1 MVECPILVKQDIM
14 VDKDD
19 GSYLSSLLHLKND
32 SGILGRLTDV
42 LSVLSKE
49 DGLTIFLSTKNGLV
63 SELDTPQKI
72 GLTKKQYYTRIKQLF
87 DLGLVTK
94 TGDQYV
100 HTALGNIVYQKHILS
115 LVNSIA
121 LSKEFEMIDALR
133 QTSKF
138 GNDEIMNFVAKLSPE
153 KDVYGL
159 VGAASAFFSVAST
172 FDDMVRKV
180 LELVE
185 FAEKEI
191 LLVTRFPNELIINA
205 ILKRFDMG
213 IQTRIITDIHMA
225 EQYFKSEKDKI
236 GINDK
241 NKTERVNVVANPF
254 YPSRIERRYAK
265 TPFCMMIVDGA
276 KIGLEIVNNYE
287 PERFKTAIFGNDENL
302 CTEMKRQF
310 DNLWKIASVNP
321 PQIKSVKG

>member
-1 MVECPILVKQDIM
+1 MLVKQDIILN
-14 VDKDD
+14 KDG
-19 GSYLSSLLHLKND
+19 GSDLQNLLHLQND
-32 SGILGRLTDV
+32 SGILGKLTDV

-49 DGLTIFLSTKNGLV
+49 DGLTIFLYSKNGLV

-87 DLGLVTK
+87 DLGLITK
-94 TGDQYV
+94 TGNQYV
-100 HTALGNIVYQKHILS
+100 HTALGNIIYQKHILS

-121 LSKEFEMIDALR
+121 LSKEFEIIDALK

-138 GNDEIMNFVAKLSPE
+138 GNDEIMNFIAKLSPE
-153 KDVYGL
+153 KEVYRSVSA
-159 VGAASAFFSVAST
+159 VGAFFSVAST

-205 ILKRFDMG
+205 ILKRSDMG
-213 IQTRIITDIHMA
+213 IQTRIITDIHMV

-265 TPFCMMIVDGA
+265 TPFCMMIVDGT
-276 KIGLEIVNNYE
+276 KIGLEIVDNYE
-287 PERFKTAIFGNDENL
+287 PEKFKMTIFGNDEHI
-302 CTEMKRQF
+302 CTQMKRHF
-310 DNLWKIASVNP
+310 DNLWKISSVNP